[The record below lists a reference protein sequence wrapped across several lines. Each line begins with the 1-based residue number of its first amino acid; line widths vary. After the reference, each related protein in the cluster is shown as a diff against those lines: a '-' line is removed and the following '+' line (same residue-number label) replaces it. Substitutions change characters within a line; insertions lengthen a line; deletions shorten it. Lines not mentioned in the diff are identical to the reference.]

1 MDRRSEPATVSDP
14 EANLSRRA
22 TVRRLIIGGGAAV
35 LAARAI
41 EPVAAQEATRAAGE
55 CVATAPPAE
64 NGVGL
69 ATLLA
74 GGLVDDMPAGPVK
87 VGIYRFTLEPGASV
101 PPATNPNPSLMYIET
116 GESTCPGNPGKRMY
130 GADGSVMYESTGE
143 AESHVCPAGTTW
155 YIPGGIE
162 DAALNEGNT
171 LMSSLIIEFV
181 PVEEGATPT
190 T

>member
-1 MDRRSEPATVSDP
+1 MDPRSAPVTVRNSDG
-14 EANLSRRA
+14 NLSRRA
-22 TVRRLIIGGGAAV
+22 TVRRLIIGGGAAA
-35 LAARAI
+35 LAARTL
-41 EPVAAQEATRAAGE
+41 ETVAAQDATPAAGE
-55 CVATAPPAE
+55 CVATAPPTE

-101 PPATNPNPSLMYIET
+101 PPAAVPHPSLMYIET

-130 GADGSVMYESTGE
+130 GPDGEVMYETTGE

-162 DAALNEGNT
+162 DAALNEGT
-171 LMSSLIIEFV
+171 GLMSSLIIEFV

>member
-1 MDRRSEPATVSDP
+1 MDPRSESGSVGEPTG
-14 EANLSRRA
+14 NLSRRA

-35 LAARAI
+35 LASGRL
-41 EPVAAQEATRAAGE
+41 EPVAAQEATPAAGE

-64 NGVGL
+64 NGIGL
-69 ATLLA
+69 ASLLA
-74 GGLVDDMPAGPVK
+74 GGIVRDMPAGPVA
-87 VGIYRFTLEPGASV
+87 VRISRFTLEPGASV
-101 PPATNPNPSLMYIET
+101 PPATAPYPVLMYIET
-116 GESTCPGNPGKRMY
+116 GESTCPGNPGKIMY
-130 GADGSVMYESTGE
+130 GADGAVMYESTGE
-143 AESHVCPAGTTW
+143 AESHTCPTGTTW

-181 PVEEGATPT
+181 PVEQEATPT

>member
-1 MDRRSEPATVSDP
+1 MDPRSEPVTVSDSN
-14 EANLSRRA
+14 ESLSRRA
-22 TVRRLIIGGGAAV
+22 TVRRLIIGSGAAV
-35 LAARAI
+35 FAGSRL
-41 EPVAAQEATRAAGE
+41 EPVAAQEATPTAGE
-55 CVATAPPAE
+55 CVATAPPTE
-64 NGVGL
+64 DGVGL

-101 PPATNPNPSLMYIET
+101 PPATLPYPSLMYIET

-130 GADGSVMYESTGE
+130 GADGDVMYETTGE
-143 AESHVCPAGTTW
+143 TESHVCPAGTTW

-162 DAALNEGNT
+162 DAALNESTT

-181 PVEEGATPT
+181 PVGEDATPT
-190 T
+190 M